1 MRGGFPHSET
11 PGSRPARGSPGLVA
25 ACRVL
30 HRLSAPRHPP
40 GALLSLAPPRRPR
53 RRGRAPRP
61 LTMPTN
67 DKNTNERTRDASPRR
82 ANGQTRHAHFCTHAA
97 HATKA
102 RARVV
107 SPPHDAK
114 ERPRP
119 RGPPPPPP
127 LVGPGRLERPTS
139 RLSGARSNRLS
150 YGPGPARTTRVAARD
165 GGAFGGVGGRDART
179 ARPARIVV
187 PPPRPPAP
195 SVFYRRCVPT
205 RHLPAGRPCGRG
217 RGRGGPRK
225 EVIQPQVPLRLPCYD
240 FTPVANPAV
249 DGRLPIAGVGQPA
262 SGRAY
267 SHGVTGGV
275 YKARE
280 RIHRGVL
287 IRDY

>member
-11 PGSRPARGSPGLVA
+11 PGSKPARGSPGLVA

-67 DKNTNERTRDASPRR
+67 DKRARR
-82 ANGQTRHAHFCTHAA
+82 ASTPRGQHVTHTSAHTPRARH
-97 HATKA
+97 KGA

-114 ERPRP
+114 EH
-119 RGPPPPPP
+119 PPPCACRRRAARRPARR

-150 YGPGPARTTRVAARD
+150 YGPGPADARVAASATRVAARD
-165 GGAFGGVGGRDART
+165 GGASGGVGGRDART

-195 SVFYRRCVPT
+195 SVSIIDVFRRGVSRRAP
-205 RHLPAGRPCGRG
+205 RRAV
-217 RGRGGPRK
+217 GGPRR
-225 EVIQPQVPLRLPCYD
+225 PQKGGDPAAGSPTATLLRLHPSRRPD
-240 FTPVANPAV
+240 RGRPPPHRWGWPA
-249 DGRLPIAGVGQPA
+249 GFG
-262 SGRAY
+262 
-267 SHGVTGGV
+267 
-275 YKARE
+275 
-280 RIHRGVL
+280 
-287 IRDY
+287 